1 MAPRSRGES
10 RRGSACGHEDGMKRV
25 WLVLPDQLSIR
36 IFFDAGIVDGL
47 RDRLGSKLVALF
59 LVSREEAEE
68 EPANGRCAGA
78 LRR

>member
-1 MAPRSRGES
+1 
-10 RRGSACGHEDGMKRV
+10 MKRV

-47 RDRLGSKLVALF
+47 RDRLDSKLVALF

-68 EPANGRCAGA
+68 EPAARRCAGA

>member
-1 MAPRSRGES
+1 
-10 RRGSACGHEDGMKRV
+10 MKRV

-47 RDRLGSKLVALF
+47 RDRLGPKLVALF

-68 EPANGRCAGA
+68 WSRRLDGA
-78 LRR
+78 PVRYGDELVAP